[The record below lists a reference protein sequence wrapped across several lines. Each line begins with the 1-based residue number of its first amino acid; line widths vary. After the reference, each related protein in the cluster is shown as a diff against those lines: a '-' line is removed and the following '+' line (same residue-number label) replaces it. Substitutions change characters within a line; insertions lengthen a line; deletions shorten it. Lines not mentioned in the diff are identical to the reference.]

1 MNENERRKRL
11 KQKLAYHFKAE
22 RKAMLT
28 GTAEDRL
35 SDAHNILWADRWAS
49 KRQRAWKPEAEV
61 ARLENI
67 TRALN
72 RIVSDL
78 SELPEYLRFVFS
90 FDSARI
96 DAAPKGI
103 MPALIEIKKAA
114 QPGIESAKKEAARG
128 RATHASHTKTDL
140 IRACAVLIECRAAWG
155 RKMTPDDEAGE
166 PVPLTL
172 DAKNPGPFHRYVAK
186 VFETLGI
193 ETTVRNAVDVNDNL
207 RKTSLT

>member
-103 MPALIEIKKAA
+103 MPALEHYPTIPAHI
-114 QPGIESAKKEAARG
+114 
-128 RATHASHTKTDL
+128 L
-140 IRACAVLIECRAAWG
+140 
-155 RKMTPDDEAGE
+155 
-166 PVPLTL
+166 
-172 DAKNPGPFHRYVAK
+172 
-186 VFETLGI
+186 
-193 ETTVRNAVDVNDNL
+193 
-207 RKTSLT
+207 SL